1 MGRRCSETGG
11 GVVRTRAVVSALL
24 VVSLVLA
31 GGSSAWAGCPGSN
44 GDFARIDDG
53 GALLASF
60 LSSPAYGDLTALLD
74 PANPAIQVRGDL
86 AEVLVSRDGDR
97 GLLVPLYVGESA
109 VGNIGYDPGGRA
121 IAQVRTAEGVRL
133 VYADQAG
140 YSHAQY
146 VSRPKATISDAG
158 ALESDCMLYCQ
169 AVCTTN
175 MCEPYCA
182 YLGYAGWICAILCA
196 IGCSMLCECVCYG
209 CVCCGGI
216 NLPPHAYAPVY

>member
-1 MGRRCSETGG
+1 MRI
-11 GVVRTRAVVSALL
+11 RAVVSALL

-31 GGSSAWAGCPGSN
+31 GGSPAWAGCPGSN

-60 LSSPAYGDLTALLD
+60 LASPAYGDLTALLD

-86 AEVLVSRDGDR
+86 AEVLVTRDGDR
-97 GLLVPLYVGESA
+97 GLLVPIYVGESA

-121 IAQVRTAEGVRL
+121 IAQVRTAEGVRM
-133 VYADQAG
+133 VYADEAG
-140 YSHAQY
+140 YSHARY
-146 VSRPKATISDAG
+146 VSRPRATTSDVG
-158 ALESDCMLYCQ
+158 ALENDCATCQ
-169 AVCTTN
+169 ATCGIVSCYPLCVG
-175 MCEPYCA
+175 M
-182 YLGYAGWICAILCA
+182 GFYAGWICAILCA

>member
-1 MGRRCSETGG
+1 M
-11 GVVRTRAVVSALL
+11 RTRAVVSALL

-31 GGSSAWAGCPGSN
+31 GGSPAWAGCPGSN

-97 GLLVPLYVGESA
+97 GLLVPIYVGESA
-109 VGNIGYDPGGRA
+109 VGNIGYDPGGKA
-121 IAQVRTAEGVRL
+121 IAQVRTAKGVRL
-133 VYADQAG
+133 VYADDAG

-146 VSRPKATISDAG
+146 VSRPRATTSDAG
-158 ALESDCMLYCQ
+158 ALEDDCATCQ
-169 AVCTTN
+169 AACN
-175 MCEPYCA
+175 IAGCYPLCFGGY
-182 YLGYAGWICAILCA
+182 YAGWICVILCA
-196 IGCSMLCECVCYG
+196 IGCSMLCECACYG
-209 CVCCGGI
+209 CACCGGI
-216 NLPPHAYAPVY
+216 ELPPHAYSPIS